1 MEKIWAPWRIEYIKQ
16 PKDQG
21 CFICDMI
28 KAPESEDKKNLLLY
42 RGKKAIVLLNK
53 YPYITGHLMIA
64 PLKHCP
70 NLADLSEEE
79 GREIWNLTT
88 KAIELL
94 KVTIHPQGFNVGIN
108 LGKVAGAGL
117 RTHVHVHIVP
127 RWDGDTNF
135 MTVVANT
142 RVLSQALEETYEELM
157 KKITILYADKK

>member
-53 YPYITGHLMIA
+53 YPYIAGHLMIA

-70 NLADLSEEE
+70 NLTDLSEEE
-79 GREIWNLTT
+79 GREIWNFTT
-88 KAIELL
+88 KAVELL
-94 KVTIHPQGFNVGIN
+94 KATIHPEGFNVGIN

-127 RWDGDTNF
+127 RWGGDTNF
-135 MTVVANT
+135 MPVVANT